1 MSRIENTGQIKTGY
15 SVKSG
20 TNPEEKVEN
29 GSDFASML
37 TKYKKKAAQDDET
50 KKAETGETKNKE
62 TQPEETKNRGNEKQ
76 VNGRQSGENEKT
88 AEIKAEIKVTDIQDE
103 KNSQDGEKEQEQEL
117 AAAYASEACYR
128 TFVQITAE
136 NSKTP
141 AVYNNEIN
149 GIQDLAV
156 QTTVETGMEDQ
167 TAAVSTIQQTESP
180 HTESP
185 HTETAVHADDLK
197 LRNRS
202 DQTGEKEKSGEA
214 EEAGQSKQTAKMN
227 REEEIPD
234 QKEHISGKEMTALAS
249 PGYTGTVESSAGTA
263 AKPAAV
269 DTGPADRLP
278 TAQDTLTEDLGNYL
292 DTKISEKKG
301 KLELSLE
308 PERLGKLTIRLEY
321 EKGKTEVTIFST
333 SAKTLEILS
342 KEAGHLAQILEEK
355 TGHPV
360 IPISAKEEKGITEL
374 EEQIKDMF
382 FGGEISFNDEVYI
395 TNARHKAALEE
406 ADRSLDLVRN
416 SIEMGMPED
425 FFSIDLMNA
434 YENLGKILGESVGED
449 LVNEIFSKFCMG
461 K

>member
-1 MSRIENTGQIKTGY
+1 MNRIENTGQVKTGY

-355 TGHPV
+355 TGTPTV
-360 IPISAKEEKGITEL
+360 IYTPEQTENRQNMDQDTGHGRNGRQDQKEQRQK
-374 EEQIKDMF
+374 QDD
-382 FGGEISFNDEVYI
+382 SF
-395 TNARHKAALEE
+395 AQQLR
-406 ADRSLDLVRN
+406 
-416 SIEMGMPED
+416 
-425 FFSIDLMNA
+425 
-434 YENLGKILGESVGED
+434 LGLA
-449 LVNEIFSKFCMG
+449 
-461 K
+461 

>member
-76 VNGRQSGENEKT
+76 VNGRQSGENVKT
-88 AEIKAEIKVTDIQDE
+88 DEIKAEIKVTDIQDG

-167 TAAVSTIQQTESP
+167 TAAVSTIPQTESP
-180 HTESP
+180 HIESP

-355 TGHPV
+355 TGTPTV
-360 IPISAKEEKGITEL
+360 IYTPEQTENRQNMDQDPGHGRNGRQDQKEQRQK
-374 EEQIKDMF
+374 QDD
-382 FGGEISFNDEVYI
+382 SF
-395 TNARHKAALEE
+395 AQQLR
-406 ADRSLDLVRN
+406 
-416 SIEMGMPED
+416 
-425 FFSIDLMNA
+425 
-434 YENLGKILGESVGED
+434 LGLT
-449 LVNEIFSKFCMG
+449 
-461 K
+461 

>member
-1 MSRIENTGQIKTGY
+1 M
-15 SVKSG
+15 KSG

-180 HTESP
+180 HTE
-185 HTETAVHADDLK
+185 TAVHADDLK

-234 QKEHISGKEMTALAS
+234 QKEHISGKETTALAS

-355 TGHPV
+355 TGTPTV
-360 IPISAKEEKGITEL
+360 IYTPEQTENRQNMDQDTGHGRNGRQDQKEQRQK
-374 EEQIKDMF
+374 QDD
-382 FGGEISFNDEVYI
+382 SF
-395 TNARHKAALEE
+395 AQQLR
-406 ADRSLDLVRN
+406 
-416 SIEMGMPED
+416 
-425 FFSIDLMNA
+425 
-434 YENLGKILGESVGED
+434 LGLT
-449 LVNEIFSKFCMG
+449 
-461 K
+461 

>member
-1 MSRIENTGQIKTGY
+1 MSRIENTSQIKTGY

-29 GSDFASML
+29 GADFASML

-88 AEIKAEIKVTDIQDE
+88 AETKAEIKVTDIQDE

-355 TGHPV
+355 TGTPTV
-360 IPISAKEEKGITEL
+360 IYTPEQTENRQNMDQDTGHGRNGRQDQKEQRQK
-374 EEQIKDMF
+374 QDD
-382 FGGEISFNDEVYI
+382 SF
-395 TNARHKAALEE
+395 AQQLR
-406 ADRSLDLVRN
+406 
-416 SIEMGMPED
+416 
-425 FFSIDLMNA
+425 
-434 YENLGKILGESVGED
+434 LGLT
-449 LVNEIFSKFCMG
+449 
-461 K
+461 

>member
-1 MSRIENTGQIKTGY
+1 MNRIENTGQIKTGY

-156 QTTVETGMEDQ
+156 QTTSETGMEDQ

-180 HTESP
+180 HSEI
-185 HTETAVHADDLK
+185 AVHADGLK
-197 LRNRS
+197 LQNRLE
-202 DQTGEKEKSGEA
+202 QTGETEDTGRT
-214 EEAGQSKQTAKMN
+214 EETGQSKQTAKMN

-249 PGYTGTVESSAGTA
+249 SSYTGTVESSAGTA

-269 DTGPADRLP
+269 DTGPADRLA

-355 TGHPV
+355 TGTPTV
-360 IPISAKEEKGITEL
+360 IYTPEQTENRQNMDQDPGHGRNGRQDQKEQRQK
-374 EEQIKDMF
+374 QDD
-382 FGGEISFNDEVYI
+382 SF
-395 TNARHKAALEE
+395 AQQLR
-406 ADRSLDLVRN
+406 
-416 SIEMGMPED
+416 
-425 FFSIDLMNA
+425 
-434 YENLGKILGESVGED
+434 LGLA
-449 LVNEIFSKFCMG
+449 
-461 K
+461 

>member
-197 LRNRS
+197 LRNRP

-355 TGHPV
+355 TGTPTV
-360 IPISAKEEKGITEL
+360 IYTPEQTENRQNMDQDPGHGRNGRQDQKEQRQK
-374 EEQIKDMF
+374 QDD
-382 FGGEISFNDEVYI
+382 SF
-395 TNARHKAALEE
+395 AQQLR
-406 ADRSLDLVRN
+406 
-416 SIEMGMPED
+416 
-425 FFSIDLMNA
+425 
-434 YENLGKILGESVGED
+434 LGLT
-449 LVNEIFSKFCMG
+449 
-461 K
+461 

>member
-234 QKEHISGKEMTALAS
+234 QKEHLSGKEMTALAS
-249 PGYTGTVESSAGTA
+249 SGYTGTVESSAGTA
-263 AKPAAV
+263 AKPVAV

-355 TGHPV
+355 TGTPTV
-360 IPISAKEEKGITEL
+360 IYTPEQTENRQNMDQDTGHGRNGRQDQKEQRQK
-374 EEQIKDMF
+374 QDD
-382 FGGEISFNDEVYI
+382 SF
-395 TNARHKAALEE
+395 AQQLR
-406 ADRSLDLVRN
+406 
-416 SIEMGMPED
+416 
-425 FFSIDLMNA
+425 
-434 YENLGKILGESVGED
+434 LGLA
-449 LVNEIFSKFCMG
+449 
-461 K
+461 

>member
-20 TNPEEKVEN
+20 TNSEEKVGN

-103 KNSQDGEKEQEQEL
+103 KNSQDGEKEQEL
-117 AAAYASEACYR
+117 AAAYASETCYR

-180 HTESP
+180 HTE
-185 HTETAVHADDLK
+185 TAVHADGLK
-197 LRNRS
+197 LQNRLE
-202 DQTGEKEKSGEA
+202 QTGETEDTGRTG
-214 EEAGQSKQTAKMN
+214 EAGQSKQTAKMN

-269 DTGPADRLP
+269 DTGPADRLA
-278 TAQDTLTEDLGNYL
+278 TAQYTLTEDLGNYL

-355 TGHPV
+355 TGTPTV
-360 IPISAKEEKGITEL
+360 IYTPEQTENRQNMDQDPGHGRNGRQDQKEQRQK
-374 EEQIKDMF
+374 QDD
-382 FGGEISFNDEVYI
+382 SF
-395 TNARHKAALEE
+395 AQQLR
-406 ADRSLDLVRN
+406 
-416 SIEMGMPED
+416 
-425 FFSIDLMNA
+425 
-434 YENLGKILGESVGED
+434 LGLA
-449 LVNEIFSKFCMG
+449 
-461 K
+461 

>member
-1 MSRIENTGQIKTGY
+1 MSRIENTGQIKPGY
-15 SVKSG
+15 SVKAA
-20 TNPEEKVEN
+20 TNSEEKVGN

-37 TKYKKKAAQDDET
+37 TKYQKKAAQDDET

-117 AAAYASEACYR
+117 AAAYVSEACYR

-167 TAAVSTIQQTESP
+167 TAAVSTIQQ
-180 HTESP
+180 TESP

-355 TGHPV
+355 TGTPTV
-360 IPISAKEEKGITEL
+360 IYTPEQTENRQNMDQDTGHGRNGRQDQKEQRQK
-374 EEQIKDMF
+374 QDD
-382 FGGEISFNDEVYI
+382 SF
-395 TNARHKAALEE
+395 AQQLR
-406 ADRSLDLVRN
+406 
-416 SIEMGMPED
+416 
-425 FFSIDLMNA
+425 
-434 YENLGKILGESVGED
+434 LGLT
-449 LVNEIFSKFCMG
+449 
-461 K
+461 

>member
-20 TNPEEKVEN
+20 TNSEEKVEN

-37 TKYKKKAAQDDET
+37 TKYQKKAAQNDET

-76 VNGRQSGENEKT
+76 VNGRQSGENVKT
-88 AEIKAEIKVTDIQDE
+88 DEIKAEIKVTDIQDG

-117 AAAYASEACYR
+117 AAAYVSEACYR

-249 PGYTGTVESSAGTA
+249 SCYTGTVESSAGTA

-269 DTGPADRLP
+269 DTGPADRLA

-355 TGHPV
+355 TGTPTV
-360 IPISAKEEKGITEL
+360 IYTPEQTENRQNMDQDPGHGRNGRQDQKEQRQK
-374 EEQIKDMF
+374 QDD
-382 FGGEISFNDEVYI
+382 SF
-395 TNARHKAALEE
+395 AQQLR
-406 ADRSLDLVRN
+406 
-416 SIEMGMPED
+416 
-425 FFSIDLMNA
+425 
-434 YENLGKILGESVGED
+434 LGLT
-449 LVNEIFSKFCMG
+449 
-461 K
+461 

>member
-1 MSRIENTGQIKTGY
+1 M
-15 SVKSG
+15 KSG

-29 GSDFASML
+29 GADFASML

-156 QTTVETGMEDQ
+156 QTTSEAGMEDQ
-167 TAAVSTIQQTESP
+167 SAAVSTIQKTEA
-180 HTESP
+180 P
-185 HTETAVHADDLK
+185 HTETAVHADGLK
-197 LRNRS
+197 LQNRLE
-202 DQTGEKEKSGEA
+202 QTGETEDTGRTG
-214 EEAGQSKQTAKMN
+214 EAGQSKQTAKMN
-227 REEEIPD
+227 REEEMPD
-234 QKEHISGKEMTALAS
+234 RKEHISGKEMTALAS

-301 KLELSLE
+301 AVK
-308 PERLGKLTIRLEY
+308 
-321 EKGKTEVTIFST
+321 
-333 SAKTLEILS
+333 
-342 KEAGHLAQILEEK
+342 
-355 TGHPV
+355 
-360 IPISAKEEKGITEL
+360 
-374 EEQIKDMF
+374 
-382 FGGEISFNDEVYI
+382 
-395 TNARHKAALEE
+395 
-406 ADRSLDLVRN
+406 
-416 SIEMGMPED
+416 
-425 FFSIDLMNA
+425 
-434 YENLGKILGESVGED
+434 
-449 LVNEIFSKFCMG
+449 
-461 K
+461 

>member
-1 MSRIENTGQIKTGY
+1 MNRIENAGQVKTGY
-15 SVKSG
+15 SVKSD
-20 TNPEEKVEN
+20 TNSEEKVGN

-62 TQPEETKNRGNEKQ
+62 TQPEEIKNKKNEKQ

-88 AEIKAEIKVTDIQDE
+88 DEIKAEIKIMDIQDE
-103 KNSQDGEKEQEQEL
+103 KNSQDGEKEQDQEL
-117 AAAYASEACYR
+117 AAAYASETCYR
-128 TFVQITAE
+128 TFVQITVE
-136 NSKTP
+136 NSKMP

-180 HTESP
+180 HTE
-185 HTETAVHADDLK
+185 TAVHADNLK

-202 DQTGEKEKSGEA
+202 DQIGEKEKSGEA

-227 REEEIPD
+227 REEETPGR
-234 QKEHISGKEMTALAS
+234 KEHISRKEMTALAS
-249 PGYTGTVESSAGTA
+249 SGYNRGTVESSAGTA
-263 AKPAAV
+263 EKPAAA
-269 DTGPADRLP
+269 DTGPADRLA

-308 PERLGKLTIRLEY
+308 PARLGKLTIRLEY

-333 SAKTLEILS
+333 SVKTLEILS

-355 TGHPV
+355 TGTPTV
-360 IPISAKEEKGITEL
+360 IYTPEQTENRQNMDQDTGHGRNGRQDQKEQRQK
-374 EEQIKDMF
+374 QDD
-382 FGGEISFNDEVYI
+382 SF
-395 TNARHKAALEE
+395 AQQLR
-406 ADRSLDLVRN
+406 
-416 SIEMGMPED
+416 
-425 FFSIDLMNA
+425 
-434 YENLGKILGESVGED
+434 LGLA
-449 LVNEIFSKFCMG
+449 
-461 K
+461 

>member
-1 MSRIENTGQIKTGY
+1 M
-15 SVKSG
+15 KSG

-62 TQPEETKNRGNEKQ
+62 TQPEETKNSGNEKQ

-167 TAAVSTIQQTESP
+167 TAAVSTIQQTESPHTESP

-355 TGHPV
+355 TGTPTV
-360 IPISAKEEKGITEL
+360 IYTPEQTENRQNMDQDTGHGRNGRQDQKEQRQK
-374 EEQIKDMF
+374 QDD
-382 FGGEISFNDEVYI
+382 SF
-395 TNARHKAALEE
+395 AQQLR
-406 ADRSLDLVRN
+406 
-416 SIEMGMPED
+416 
-425 FFSIDLMNA
+425 
-434 YENLGKILGESVGED
+434 LGLT
-449 LVNEIFSKFCMG
+449 
-461 K
+461 

>member
-1 MSRIENTGQIKTGY
+1 MNRIENTGQIKTGY

-20 TNPEEKVEN
+20 TNSEEKVEN

-37 TKYKKKAAQDDET
+37 TKYQKKAAQNDET

-76 VNGRQSGENEKT
+76 VNGRQSGENVKT
-88 AEIKAEIKVTDIQDE
+88 DEIKAEIKVTDIQDG

-117 AAAYASEACYR
+117 AAAYVSEACYR

-249 PGYTGTVESSAGTA
+249 SSYTGTVESSAGTA

-269 DTGPADRLP
+269 DTGPADRLA

-355 TGHPV
+355 TGTPTV
-360 IPISAKEEKGITEL
+360 IYTPEQTENRQNMDQDPGHGRNGRQDQKEQRQK
-374 EEQIKDMF
+374 QDD
-382 FGGEISFNDEVYI
+382 SF
-395 TNARHKAALEE
+395 AQQLR
-406 ADRSLDLVRN
+406 
-416 SIEMGMPED
+416 
-425 FFSIDLMNA
+425 
-434 YENLGKILGESVGED
+434 LGLA
-449 LVNEIFSKFCMG
+449 
-461 K
+461 

>member
-1 MSRIENTGQIKTGY
+1 MSRIENTGQIKPGY
-15 SVKSG
+15 SVKAA
-20 TNPEEKVEN
+20 TNPEEKVGN

-37 TKYKKKAAQDDET
+37 TKYQKKAAQDDET

-88 AEIKAEIKVTDIQDE
+88 AEIKVTDIQDE

-117 AAAYASEACYR
+117 AAAYASETCYR

-180 HTESP
+180 HTE
-185 HTETAVHADDLK
+185 TAVHADDLK

-202 DQTGEKEKSGEA
+202 DQTGEKEKSGKA

-227 REEEIPD
+227 REEETPGR
-234 QKEHISGKEMTALAS
+234 KEHISGKEMTALAS
-249 PGYTGTVESSAGTA
+249 SGYRGTVESSAGTA
-263 AKPAAV
+263 EKPAAA
-269 DTGPADRLP
+269 DIGPADRLA

-355 TGHPV
+355 TGTPTV
-360 IPISAKEEKGITEL
+360 IYTPEQTENRQNMDQDPGHGRNGRQDQKEQRQK
-374 EEQIKDMF
+374 QDD
-382 FGGEISFNDEVYI
+382 SFVQQL
-395 TNARHKAALEE
+395 R
-406 ADRSLDLVRN
+406 
-416 SIEMGMPED
+416 
-425 FFSIDLMNA
+425 
-434 YENLGKILGESVGED
+434 LGLA
-449 LVNEIFSKFCMG
+449 
-461 K
+461 

>member
-20 TNPEEKVEN
+20 TNSEEKVEN

-37 TKYKKKAAQDDET
+37 TKYKKKAAQNDET

-76 VNGRQSGENEKT
+76 VNGRQSGENVKT
-88 AEIKAEIKVTDIQDE
+88 DEIKAEIKVTDIQDG

-117 AAAYASEACYR
+117 AAAYASETCYR

-269 DTGPADRLP
+269 DTGPADRLT

-355 TGHPV
+355 TGTPTV
-360 IPISAKEEKGITEL
+360 IYTPEQTENRQNMDQDTGHGRNGRQDQKEQRQK
-374 EEQIKDMF
+374 QDD
-382 FGGEISFNDEVYI
+382 SF
-395 TNARHKAALEE
+395 AQQLR
-406 ADRSLDLVRN
+406 
-416 SIEMGMPED
+416 
-425 FFSIDLMNA
+425 
-434 YENLGKILGESVGED
+434 LGLT
-449 LVNEIFSKFCMG
+449 
-461 K
+461 

>member
-103 KNSQDGEKEQEQEL
+103 KNSQDGEKEQEL
-117 AAAYASEACYR
+117 VAAYASETCYR

-156 QTTVETGMEDQ
+156 QTTSETGMEDQ
-167 TAAVSTIQQTESP
+167 TAAVTTIQQ
-180 HTESP
+180 TESP

-263 AKPAAV
+263 AKPVAV

-355 TGHPV
+355 TGTPTV
-360 IPISAKEEKGITEL
+360 IYTPEQTENRQNMDQDPGHGRNGRQDQKEQRQK
-374 EEQIKDMF
+374 QDD
-382 FGGEISFNDEVYI
+382 SF
-395 TNARHKAALEE
+395 AQQLR
-406 ADRSLDLVRN
+406 
-416 SIEMGMPED
+416 
-425 FFSIDLMNA
+425 
-434 YENLGKILGESVGED
+434 LGLT
-449 LVNEIFSKFCMG
+449 
-461 K
+461 

>member
-1 MSRIENTGQIKTGY
+1 MNRIENAGQVKTGY

-20 TNPEEKVEN
+20 TNSEEKVGN

-37 TKYKKKAAQDDET
+37 TKYQKKAAQDDET

-103 KNSQDGEKEQEQEL
+103 KNSQDGEKEQEL
-117 AAAYASEACYR
+117 VAAYASETCYR

-156 QTTVETGMEDQ
+156 QTTSETGMEDQ
-167 TAAVSTIQQTESP
+167 TAAVTTIQQ
-180 HTESP
+180 TESP

-227 REEEIPD
+227 REEEMPGR
-234 QKEHISGKEMTALAS
+234 KEHISGKEMTALAS
-249 PGYTGTVESSAGTA
+249 SGYRGTVESSAGTA
-263 AKPAAV
+263 EKPAAA
-269 DTGPADRLP
+269 DTGPADRLA

-355 TGHPV
+355 TGNPTV
-360 IPISAKEEKGITEL
+360 IYTPDQTENRQNMDQDTGQGRNDRQ
-374 EEQIKDMF
+374 EHREQRQKQDD
-382 FGGEISFNDEVYI
+382 SF
-395 TNARHKAALEE
+395 AQQLR
-406 ADRSLDLVRN
+406 
-416 SIEMGMPED
+416 
-425 FFSIDLMNA
+425 
-434 YENLGKILGESVGED
+434 LGLA
-449 LVNEIFSKFCMG
+449 
-461 K
+461 

>member
-1 MSRIENTGQIKTGY
+1 MSRIENTGQIKPGY
-15 SVKSG
+15 SVKAA
-20 TNPEEKVEN
+20 TNPEEKVGN

-37 TKYKKKAAQDDET
+37 TKYQKKAAQDDET

-88 AEIKAEIKVTDIQDE
+88 AEIKAEIKVTDIQDG
-103 KNSQDGEKEQEQEL
+103 KNSQDGEIEQEQEL
-117 AAAYASEACYR
+117 TAAYASETCYR

-136 NSKTP
+136 NSKAP
-141 AVYNNEIN
+141 AVYNNE
-149 GIQDLAV
+149 IQDLAV

-167 TAAVSTIQQTESP
+167 TAAVSTIQR
-180 HTESP
+180 TESP

-202 DQTGEKEKSGEA
+202 DQIGEKEKSGEA

-227 REEEIPD
+227 REEETPGR
-234 QKEHISGKEMTALAS
+234 KEHISGKEMTALAS
-249 PGYTGTVESSAGTA
+249 SGYRGTVESSTGTA
-263 AKPAAV
+263 EKPAAA
-269 DTGPADRLP
+269 DTGPADRLA

-355 TGHPV
+355 TGTPTV
-360 IPISAKEEKGITEL
+360 IYTPEQTENRQNMDQDPGHGRNGRQDQKEQRQK
-374 EEQIKDMF
+374 QDD
-382 FGGEISFNDEVYI
+382 SFVQQL
-395 TNARHKAALEE
+395 R
-406 ADRSLDLVRN
+406 
-416 SIEMGMPED
+416 
-425 FFSIDLMNA
+425 
-434 YENLGKILGESVGED
+434 LGLA
-449 LVNEIFSKFCMG
+449 
-461 K
+461 

>member
-1 MSRIENTGQIKTGY
+1 MNRIENTGQIKTGY

-103 KNSQDGEKEQEQEL
+103 KNSQDGEKEQEQGL

-156 QTTVETGMEDQ
+156 QTTVETGMEDKS
-167 TAAVSTIQQTESP
+167 AAVSTIQQ
-180 HTESP
+180 TESP

-263 AKPAAV
+263 AKLAAV

-355 TGHPV
+355 TGTPTV
-360 IPISAKEEKGITEL
+360 IYTPEQTENRQNMDQDTGHGRNGRQDQKEQRQK
-374 EEQIKDMF
+374 QDD
-382 FGGEISFNDEVYI
+382 SF
-395 TNARHKAALEE
+395 AQQLR
-406 ADRSLDLVRN
+406 
-416 SIEMGMPED
+416 
-425 FFSIDLMNA
+425 
-434 YENLGKILGESVGED
+434 LGLT
-449 LVNEIFSKFCMG
+449 
-461 K
+461 

>member
-88 AEIKAEIKVTDIQDE
+88 DEIKAEIKVTDIQDE
-103 KNSQDGEKEQEQEL
+103 KNSQDGEKEQEL
-117 AAAYASEACYR
+117 AAAYASETCYR

-156 QTTVETGMEDQ
+156 QTTSETGMEDQ
-167 TAAVSTIQQTESP
+167 TAAVSTIQQ
-180 HTESP
+180 TESP

-355 TGHPV
+355 TGTPTV
-360 IPISAKEEKGITEL
+360 IYTPEQTENRQNMDQDTGHGRNGRQDQKEQRQK
-374 EEQIKDMF
+374 QDD
-382 FGGEISFNDEVYI
+382 SF
-395 TNARHKAALEE
+395 AQQLR
-406 ADRSLDLVRN
+406 
-416 SIEMGMPED
+416 
-425 FFSIDLMNA
+425 
-434 YENLGKILGESVGED
+434 LGLT
-449 LVNEIFSKFCMG
+449 
-461 K
+461 

>member
-1 MSRIENTGQIKTGY
+1 MNRIENTGQVKTGY

-20 TNPEEKVEN
+20 TNSEEKVGN

-62 TQPEETKNRGNEKQ
+62 TQPEETENRENEKQ

-88 AEIKAEIKVTDIQDE
+88 DEIKAEIKVTDIQDE

-117 AAAYASEACYR
+117 AAAYASETCYR

-156 QTTVETGMEDQ
+156 QTTSETGMEDQ

-180 HTESP
+180 HSEI
-185 HTETAVHADDLK
+185 AVHADGLK
-197 LRNRS
+197 LQNRLE
-202 DQTGEKEKSGEA
+202 QTGETEDTGRT
-214 EEAGQSKQTAKMN
+214 EETGQSKQTAKMN

-249 PGYTGTVESSAGTA
+249 SSYTGTVESSAGTA

-269 DTGPADRLP
+269 DTGPADRLA

-355 TGHPV
+355 TGTPTV
-360 IPISAKEEKGITEL
+360 IYTPEQTENRQNMDQDTGHGRNGRQDQKEQRQK
-374 EEQIKDMF
+374 QDD
-382 FGGEISFNDEVYI
+382 SF
-395 TNARHKAALEE
+395 AQQLR
-406 ADRSLDLVRN
+406 
-416 SIEMGMPED
+416 
-425 FFSIDLMNA
+425 
-434 YENLGKILGESVGED
+434 LGLA
-449 LVNEIFSKFCMG
+449 
-461 K
+461 

>member
-1 MSRIENTGQIKTGY
+1 MSRIENTGQIKPGY
-15 SVKSG
+15 SVKAA
-20 TNPEEKVEN
+20 TNSEEKVGN

-37 TKYKKKAAQDDET
+37 TKYQKKAAQDDET

-103 KNSQDGEKEQEQEL
+103 KNSQDGEKEQEL
-117 AAAYASEACYR
+117 VAAYASETCYR

-156 QTTVETGMEDQ
+156 QTTSETGMEDQ
-167 TAAVSTIQQTESP
+167 TAAVTTIQQ
-180 HTESP
+180 TESP

-227 REEEIPD
+227 REEEMPD
-234 QKEHISGKEMTALAS
+234 RKEHISGKEMTALAS
-249 PGYTGTVESSAGTA
+249 SGYRGTVESSAGTA
-263 AKPAAV
+263 EKPAAA
-269 DTGPADRLP
+269 DTGPADRLA

-355 TGHPV
+355 TGNPTV
-360 IPISAKEEKGITEL
+360 IYTPDQTENRQNMDQDTGQGRNGRQ
-374 EEQIKDMF
+374 EHREQRQKQDD
-382 FGGEISFNDEVYI
+382 SF
-395 TNARHKAALEE
+395 AQQLR
-406 ADRSLDLVRN
+406 
-416 SIEMGMPED
+416 
-425 FFSIDLMNA
+425 
-434 YENLGKILGESVGED
+434 LGLA
-449 LVNEIFSKFCMG
+449 
-461 K
+461 

>member
-50 KKAETGETKNKE
+50 KRAETGETKNKE
-62 TQPEETKNRGNEKQ
+62 TQPEETKSGENGKQ
-76 VNGRQSGENEKT
+76 VNGSQSGKNKKT
-88 AEIKAEIKVTDIQDE
+88 AEIKAEIKVTDIQDG
-103 KNSQDGEKEQEQEL
+103 KNSQDGEIEQDQEL
-117 AAAYASEACYR
+117 AAAYASETCYR
-128 TFVQITAE
+128 SFVQITTE
-136 NSKTP
+136 NNKMP
-141 AVYNNEIN
+141 AVYNNEI
-149 GIQDLAV
+149 QDLAV
-156 QTTVETGMEDQ
+156 QITAESGMEDQ
-167 TAAVSTIQQTESP
+167 LAAVSTIQKTEA
-180 HTESP
+180 P
-185 HTETAVHADDLK
+185 HTETVAHADDLK
-197 LRNRS
+197 LQNRLA
-202 DQTGEKEKSGEA
+202 QTEA
-214 EEAGQSKQTAKMN
+214 AGRTGEAGQSKQTAKMN
-227 REEEIPD
+227 REEETPGR
-234 QKEHISGKEMTALAS
+234 KEHISGKEMTALAS

-355 TGHPV
+355 TGTPTV
-360 IPISAKEEKGITEL
+360 IYTPEQTENRQNMDQDPGHGRNGRQDQKEQRQK
-374 EEQIKDMF
+374 QDD
-382 FGGEISFNDEVYI
+382 SF
-395 TNARHKAALEE
+395 AQQLR
-406 ADRSLDLVRN
+406 
-416 SIEMGMPED
+416 
-425 FFSIDLMNA
+425 
-434 YENLGKILGESVGED
+434 LGLA
-449 LVNEIFSKFCMG
+449 
-461 K
+461 

>member
-1 MSRIENTGQIKTGY
+1 MNRIENTGQIKTGY

-50 KKAETGETKNKE
+50 KRAETGETKKKE
-62 TQPEETKNRGNEKQ
+62 TQPEETK
-76 VNGRQSGENEKT
+76 SGENGKQVSGSQSGKNKKT
-88 AEIKAEIKVTDIQDE
+88 AEIKAEIKVTDIQDG
-103 KNSQDGEKEQEQEL
+103 KNSQDGEIEQDQEL
-117 AAAYASEACYR
+117 AAAYASETCYR
-128 TFVQITAE
+128 SFVQITTE
-136 NSKTP
+136 NNKMP
-141 AVYNNEIN
+141 AVYNNEI
-149 GIQDLAV
+149 QDLAV
-156 QTTVETGMEDQ
+156 QITAEAGMEDQ
-167 TAAVSTIQQTESP
+167 SAAVSTIQKNEA
-180 HTESP
+180 P
-185 HTETAVHADDLK
+185 HTETVAHADDLK
-197 LRNRS
+197 LQNRLA
-202 DQTGEKEKSGEA
+202 QTEA
-214 EEAGQSKQTAKMN
+214 AGRTGEAGQSKRTAKMN

-263 AKPAAV
+263 AKPVAV

-355 TGHPV
+355 TGTPTV
-360 IPISAKEEKGITEL
+360 IYTPEQTENRQNMDQDPGHGRNGRQDQKEQRQK
-374 EEQIKDMF
+374 QDD
-382 FGGEISFNDEVYI
+382 SF
-395 TNARHKAALEE
+395 AQQLR
-406 ADRSLDLVRN
+406 
-416 SIEMGMPED
+416 
-425 FFSIDLMNA
+425 
-434 YENLGKILGESVGED
+434 LGLT
-449 LVNEIFSKFCMG
+449 
-461 K
+461 

>member
-1 MSRIENTGQIKTGY
+1 MSRIENTSQIKTGY

-292 DTKISEKKG
+292 DTKISEKKV

-355 TGHPV
+355 TGTPTV
-360 IPISAKEEKGITEL
+360 IYTPEQTENRQNMDQDTGHGRNGRQDQKEQRQK
-374 EEQIKDMF
+374 QDD
-382 FGGEISFNDEVYI
+382 SF
-395 TNARHKAALEE
+395 AQQLR
-406 ADRSLDLVRN
+406 
-416 SIEMGMPED
+416 
-425 FFSIDLMNA
+425 
-434 YENLGKILGESVGED
+434 LGLT
-449 LVNEIFSKFCMG
+449 
-461 K
+461 

>member
-20 TNPEEKVEN
+20 TNSEEKVEN

-37 TKYKKKAAQDDET
+37 TKYQKKAAQNDET

-62 TQPEETKNRGNEKQ
+62 TQPEETKNRENEKQ

-88 AEIKAEIKVTDIQDE
+88 DEIKAEIKVTDIQDE

-117 AAAYASEACYR
+117 AAAYASETCYR

-156 QTTVETGMEDQ
+156 QTTSETGMEDQ

-180 HTESP
+180 HSEI
-185 HTETAVHADDLK
+185 AVHADGLK
-197 LRNRS
+197 LQNRLE
-202 DQTGEKEKSGEA
+202 QTGETEDTGRT
-214 EEAGQSKQTAKMN
+214 EETGQSKQTAKMN

-355 TGHPV
+355 TGTPTV
-360 IPISAKEEKGITEL
+360 IYTPEQTENRQNMDQDPGHGRNGRQDQKEQRQK
-374 EEQIKDMF
+374 QDD
-382 FGGEISFNDEVYI
+382 SF
-395 TNARHKAALEE
+395 AQQLR
-406 ADRSLDLVRN
+406 
-416 SIEMGMPED
+416 
-425 FFSIDLMNA
+425 
-434 YENLGKILGESVGED
+434 LGLT
-449 LVNEIFSKFCMG
+449 
-461 K
+461 

>member
-1 MSRIENTGQIKTGY
+1 MSRIENTSQIKTGY

-37 TKYKKKAAQDDET
+37 TKYQKKAAQNDET

-355 TGHPV
+355 TGTPTV
-360 IPISAKEEKGITEL
+360 IYTPEQTENRQNMDQDPGHGRNGRQDQKEQRQK
-374 EEQIKDMF
+374 QDD
-382 FGGEISFNDEVYI
+382 SF
-395 TNARHKAALEE
+395 AQQLR
-406 ADRSLDLVRN
+406 
-416 SIEMGMPED
+416 
-425 FFSIDLMNA
+425 
-434 YENLGKILGESVGED
+434 LGLT
-449 LVNEIFSKFCMG
+449 
-461 K
+461 

>member
-1 MSRIENTGQIKTGY
+1 MSRIENTSQIKTGY

-29 GSDFASML
+29 RSDFASML

-355 TGHPV
+355 TGTPTV
-360 IPISAKEEKGITEL
+360 IYTPEQTENRQNMDQDTGHGRNGRQDQKEQRQK
-374 EEQIKDMF
+374 QDD
-382 FGGEISFNDEVYI
+382 SF
-395 TNARHKAALEE
+395 AQQLR
-406 ADRSLDLVRN
+406 
-416 SIEMGMPED
+416 
-425 FFSIDLMNA
+425 
-434 YENLGKILGESVGED
+434 LGLT
-449 LVNEIFSKFCMG
+449 
-461 K
+461 

>member
-20 TNPEEKVEN
+20 TNSEEKVGN

-37 TKYKKKAAQDDET
+37 TKYQKKAAQDDET

-76 VNGRQSGENEKT
+76 VNGRQSGENVKT
-88 AEIKAEIKVTDIQDE
+88 DEIKAEIKVTDIQDE
-103 KNSQDGEKEQEQEL
+103 KNSQDGEKEQEL
-117 AAAYASEACYR
+117 VAAYASETCYR

-156 QTTVETGMEDQ
+156 QTTSETGVEDQ
-167 TAAVSTIQQTESP
+167 TAAVTTIQQ
-180 HTESP
+180 TESP

-263 AKPAAV
+263 AKPVAV
-269 DTGPADRLP
+269 DTGPADRLA

-355 TGHPV
+355 TGNPTV
-360 IPISAKEEKGITEL
+360 IYTPDQTENRQNMDQDTGQGRNGRQ
-374 EEQIKDMF
+374 EHREQRQKQDD
-382 FGGEISFNDEVYI
+382 SF
-395 TNARHKAALEE
+395 AQQLR
-406 ADRSLDLVRN
+406 
-416 SIEMGMPED
+416 
-425 FFSIDLMNA
+425 
-434 YENLGKILGESVGED
+434 LGLA
-449 LVNEIFSKFCMG
+449 
-461 K
+461 

>member
-263 AKPAAV
+263 AKPTAV
-269 DTGPADRLP
+269 DTGPADRLT

-355 TGHPV
+355 TGTPTV
-360 IPISAKEEKGITEL
+360 IYTPEQTENRQNMDQDTGHGRNGRQDQKEQRQK
-374 EEQIKDMF
+374 QDD
-382 FGGEISFNDEVYI
+382 SF
-395 TNARHKAALEE
+395 AQQLR
-406 ADRSLDLVRN
+406 
-416 SIEMGMPED
+416 
-425 FFSIDLMNA
+425 
-434 YENLGKILGESVGED
+434 LGLT
-449 LVNEIFSKFCMG
+449 
-461 K
+461 

>member
-29 GSDFASML
+29 GADFASML

-263 AKPAAV
+263 AKPVAV

-355 TGHPV
+355 TGTPTV
-360 IPISAKEEKGITEL
+360 IYTPEQTENRQNMDQDPGHGRNGRQDQKEQRQK
-374 EEQIKDMF
+374 QDD
-382 FGGEISFNDEVYI
+382 SF
-395 TNARHKAALEE
+395 AQQLR
-406 ADRSLDLVRN
+406 
-416 SIEMGMPED
+416 
-425 FFSIDLMNA
+425 
-434 YENLGKILGESVGED
+434 LGLT
-449 LVNEIFSKFCMG
+449 
-461 K
+461 

>member
-1 MSRIENTGQIKTGY
+1 MSRIENTGQIKPGY
-15 SVKSG
+15 SVKAA
-20 TNPEEKVEN
+20 TNSEEKVGN

-37 TKYKKKAAQDDET
+37 TKYQKKAAQDDET

-117 AAAYASEACYR
+117 AAAYASETCYR

-180 HTESP
+180 HTE
-185 HTETAVHADDLK
+185 TAVHADDLK
-197 LRNRS
+197 LRNRL

-234 QKEHISGKEMTALAS
+234 RKEHISGKEMTALAS

-263 AKPAAV
+263 EKPAAA
-269 DTGPADRLP
+269 DIGPADRLA

-355 TGHPV
+355 TGTPTV
-360 IPISAKEEKGITEL
+360 IYTPEQTENRQNMDQDPGHGRNGRQDQKEQRQK
-374 EEQIKDMF
+374 QDD
-382 FGGEISFNDEVYI
+382 SFVQQL
-395 TNARHKAALEE
+395 R
-406 ADRSLDLVRN
+406 
-416 SIEMGMPED
+416 
-425 FFSIDLMNA
+425 
-434 YENLGKILGESVGED
+434 LGLA
-449 LVNEIFSKFCMG
+449 
-461 K
+461 

>member
-37 TKYKKKAAQDDET
+37 TKYQKKAAQDDET

-234 QKEHISGKEMTALAS
+234 QKEQISGKEMTALAS

-263 AKPAAV
+263 EKPAAV

-355 TGHPV
+355 TGTPTV
-360 IPISAKEEKGITEL
+360 IYTPEQTENRQNMDQDPGHGRNGRQDQKEQRQK
-374 EEQIKDMF
+374 QDD
-382 FGGEISFNDEVYI
+382 SF
-395 TNARHKAALEE
+395 AQQLR
-406 ADRSLDLVRN
+406 
-416 SIEMGMPED
+416 
-425 FFSIDLMNA
+425 
-434 YENLGKILGESVGED
+434 LGLT
-449 LVNEIFSKFCMG
+449 
-461 K
+461 

>member
-20 TNPEEKVEN
+20 TNSEEKVEN

-37 TKYKKKAAQDDET
+37 TKYQKKAAQNDET

-76 VNGRQSGENEKT
+76 VNGRQSEENEKT

-103 KNSQDGEKEQEQEL
+103 KNSQDGEKGQEL
-117 AAAYASEACYR
+117 AAAYASETCYR

-156 QTTVETGMEDQ
+156 QTTSETGMEDQ
-167 TAAVSTIQQTESP
+167 TAAVTNIQQ
-180 HTESP
+180 TESP
-185 HTETAVHADDLK
+185 HTETAVHADGLK
-197 LRNRS
+197 LQNRLE
-202 DQTGEKEKSGEA
+202 QTGETEDTGRT

-355 TGHPV
+355 TGTPTV
-360 IPISAKEEKGITEL
+360 IYTPEQTENRQNMDQDTGHGRNGRQDQKEQRQK
-374 EEQIKDMF
+374 QDD
-382 FGGEISFNDEVYI
+382 SF
-395 TNARHKAALEE
+395 AQQLR
-406 ADRSLDLVRN
+406 
-416 SIEMGMPED
+416 
-425 FFSIDLMNA
+425 
-434 YENLGKILGESVGED
+434 LGLT
-449 LVNEIFSKFCMG
+449 
-461 K
+461 

>member
-37 TKYKKKAAQDDET
+37 TKYQKKAAQDDET

-180 HTESP
+180 HTE
-185 HTETAVHADDLK
+185 TAVHADDLK

-234 QKEHISGKEMTALAS
+234 QKEQISGKEMTALAS

-355 TGHPV
+355 TGTPTV
-360 IPISAKEEKGITEL
+360 IYTPEQTENRQNMDQDPGHGRNGRQDQKEQRQK
-374 EEQIKDMF
+374 QDD
-382 FGGEISFNDEVYI
+382 SF
-395 TNARHKAALEE
+395 AQQLR
-406 ADRSLDLVRN
+406 
-416 SIEMGMPED
+416 
-425 FFSIDLMNA
+425 
-434 YENLGKILGESVGED
+434 LGLT
-449 LVNEIFSKFCMG
+449 
-461 K
+461 

>member
-1 MSRIENTGQIKTGY
+1 MNRIENTGQVKTGY

-20 TNPEEKVEN
+20 TNSEEKVGN

-62 TQPEETKNRGNEKQ
+62 TQPEETKNRENEKQ

-88 AEIKAEIKVTDIQDE
+88 DEIKAEIKVTDIQDE

-117 AAAYASEACYR
+117 AAAYASETCYR

-156 QTTVETGMEDQ
+156 QTTSETGMEDQ

-180 HTESP
+180 HSEI
-185 HTETAVHADDLK
+185 AVHADGLK
-197 LRNRS
+197 LQNRLE
-202 DQTGEKEKSGEA
+202 QTGETEDTGRT
-214 EEAGQSKQTAKMN
+214 EETGQSKQTAKMN

-249 PGYTGTVESSAGTA
+249 SSYTGTVESSAGTA

-269 DTGPADRLP
+269 DTGPADRLA

-355 TGHPV
+355 TGTPTV
-360 IPISAKEEKGITEL
+360 IYTPEQTENRQNMDQDTGHGRNGRQDQKEQRQK
-374 EEQIKDMF
+374 QDD
-382 FGGEISFNDEVYI
+382 SF
-395 TNARHKAALEE
+395 AQQLR
-406 ADRSLDLVRN
+406 
-416 SIEMGMPED
+416 
-425 FFSIDLMNA
+425 
-434 YENLGKILGESVGED
+434 LGLT
-449 LVNEIFSKFCMG
+449 
-461 K
+461 

>member
-20 TNPEEKVEN
+20 TNSEEKVGN

-37 TKYKKKAAQDDET
+37 TKYQKKAAQNDET

-76 VNGRQSGENEKT
+76 VNGRQSGENVKT
-88 AEIKAEIKVTDIQDE
+88 DEIKAEIKVTDIQDG
-103 KNSQDGEKEQEQEL
+103 KNSQDGEKEQEL
-117 AAAYASEACYR
+117 VAAYASETCYR

-156 QTTVETGMEDQ
+156 QTTVETGMEDKS
-167 TAAVSTIQQTESP
+167 AAVSTIQQ
-180 HTESP
+180 TESP

-355 TGHPV
+355 TGTPTV
-360 IPISAKEEKGITEL
+360 IYTPEQTENRQNMDQDPGHGRNGRQDQKEQRQK
-374 EEQIKDMF
+374 QDD
-382 FGGEISFNDEVYI
+382 SF
-395 TNARHKAALEE
+395 AQQLR
-406 ADRSLDLVRN
+406 
-416 SIEMGMPED
+416 
-425 FFSIDLMNA
+425 
-434 YENLGKILGESVGED
+434 LGLA
-449 LVNEIFSKFCMG
+449 
-461 K
+461 

>member
-263 AKPAAV
+263 AKLAAV

-355 TGHPV
+355 TGTPTV
-360 IPISAKEEKGITEL
+360 IYTPEQTENRQNMDQDPGHGRNGRQDQKEQRQK
-374 EEQIKDMF
+374 QDD
-382 FGGEISFNDEVYI
+382 SF
-395 TNARHKAALEE
+395 AQQLR
-406 ADRSLDLVRN
+406 
-416 SIEMGMPED
+416 
-425 FFSIDLMNA
+425 
-434 YENLGKILGESVGED
+434 LGLA
-449 LVNEIFSKFCMG
+449 
-461 K
+461 